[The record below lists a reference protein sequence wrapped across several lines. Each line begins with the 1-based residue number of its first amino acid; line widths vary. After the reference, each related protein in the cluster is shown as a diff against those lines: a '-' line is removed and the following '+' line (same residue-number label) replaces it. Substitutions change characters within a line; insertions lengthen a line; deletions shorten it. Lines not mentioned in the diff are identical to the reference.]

1 MILVTGSEGFIGT
14 HVCWKLM
21 DQNLRFIRY
30 DLQLGQD
37 IRDKFQ
43 LSKVFETHRIETII
57 HLAAEPGSRIG
68 EKYPAS
74 FISSNILGT
83 NYVLDLAEEY
93 GIKHAIVFSS
103 SSVFGDIKPP
113 CDELTLINPVSLYGI
128 TKVATEMLCAKSRV
142 NTTVIRP
149 FSVYGE
155 KGRGDQVISIW
166 LDCVRNNRPI
176 PFFGDGTSKRG
187 YVYVGDLVNG
197 VEKILTRGPSRSGY
211 EIFNLGGQEIV
222 TLQRLLNIFS
232 SVHPDLEINA
242 LPLPCADPYENW
254 ANISK
259 AKRDLKWEP
268 KTNFEEKVRELI
280 LVKDLS

>member
-93 GIKHAIVFSS
+93 GIKHAIIFSS
-103 SSVFGDIKPP
+103 SSVFGDIKSP
-113 CDELTLINPVSLYGI
+113 CDELTSVNPVSLYGI

-155 KGRGDQVISIW
+155 RGRGDQVISIW
-166 LDCVRNNRPI
+166 LDCVKNDRPI

-187 YVYVGDLVNG
+187 YVYVGDLVDG
-197 VEKILTRGPSRSGY
+197 VIKILIRGPSKSEY

-232 SVHPDLEINA
+232 LIYPDLEINA
-242 LPLPCADPYENW
+242 LPLPYADPYENW
-254 ANISK
+254 ADISK

-268 KTNFEEKVRELI
+268 KTNFEEKVRKLI
-280 LVKDLS
+280 LAKNLI